1 MLIYFLVQK
10 RIQTEGMGGLR
21 HNTIVLNWPE
31 KWNKD
36 YFSKSNVSDDDEN
49 SLSLSSFV
57 RKLNAHYFKRNL
69 EIFHYTFKF

>member
-1 MLIYFLVQK
+1 
-10 RIQTEGMGGLR
+10 MGGLR

-57 RKLNAHYFKRNL
+57 RKLDAHFLK
-69 EIFHYTFKF
+69 